1 MSVGDWIA
9 LGMGLFLLGVFLMFL
24 AFFLEATRRGEGDGG
39 ERAEAGGV
47 VIIGPVP
54 IVFGSSQ
61 RIAKAVLILA
71 IALTVLVL
79 ALYLLLYWY

>member
-1 MSVGDWIA
+1 
-9 LGMGLFLLGVFLMFL
+9 MGLFLLGVFLMFL
-24 AFFLEATRRGEGDGG
+24 AFFLEMARRGEGGGG

-61 RIAKAVLILA
+61 RITKAVLILA